1 MTLIRQIYGVLGLP
15 IWTSIGIGFL
25 RNALCTWS
33 KFTVAMGI
41 LCRGS
46 LLAVLWGSTSSS
58 FRVAWWMT
66 LSITSSTLFLPRR
79 SYGRRSQSRSWSL
92 LDHLREITRS
102 FFIRRIQPI
111 VNAINTHFESLKKEV
126 ADLEARHE
134 RLLSSIT
141 SLSHFEDQTLISGLW
156 LLSRLLLWCSFIVVV
171 VVFFFLVFISF
182 LLSLCE
188 TFYFF
193 STYDLFDKSN
203 RTYTF

>member
-41 LCRGS
+41 LCKGS

-58 FRVAWWMT
+58 FRGAWWMT

-79 SYGRRSQSRSWSL
+79 SCGRRLQSRSWSL

-171 VVFFFLVFISF
+171 VVFFFFFGV
-182 LLSLCE
+182 
-188 TFYFF
+188 YFF
-193 STYDLFDKSN
+193 PSFPLWNILFLQHLWLIW
-203 RTYTF
+203 